1 MSRGSRKGAIVEKTG
16 DRTSRRRL
24 DGELVSLGLV
34 ETRSRAQAVILAG
47 KVSVDGVR
55 VTKAGHAVKE
65 GQRVELETPDHPYVS
80 RGGLKLEAAL
90 QNLDVSFEGLHVL
103 DVGYGQLHWRLR
115 KDPRVTVI
123 ERTNIRKLTPDA
135 LPEPPQGAVIDVSF
149 ISLRVVLPVTLK
161 LLAPNPVV
169 VTLIKPQFELE
180 REAVGK
186 KGVVRDEQARL
197 RAVRSV
203 GDDALELG
211 LKVLGWVPSS
221 IKGPKGNQEYLMAMQ
236 SSGAPGTS
244 SRATP
249 ATQKR

>member
-1 MSRGSRKGAIVEKTG
+1 
-16 DRTSRRRL
+16 
-24 DGELVSLGLV
+24 
-34 ETRSRAQAVILAG
+34 VILAG

-103 DVGYGQLHWRLR
+103 DVGASTGGFTDCLLQNGARHVTAVDVGYGQLHWRLR

-249 ATQKR
+249 STKKR